1 MIFMIYLLLGD
12 DQDAKDRH
20 IAGIKAKYLPDDSAR
35 QMDYESLHAVKLDA
49 DILKKALISLPALS
63 KKRLTLI
70 RAADKLDSHN
80 KEIMLEFMRSGH
92 THAVVVLDCEGESGK
107 SSFLSQIKAE
117 AEVIHCGTPARRQ
130 NVFDMTRAMER
141 RDPAGAL
148 KIFNE
153 LVAGGEPLLKILS
166 GMVWF
171 WGDRKNRLSGD
182 QFKRGLRVLQEADL
196 NIKRTRL
203 KPEHAVEVAVTK
215 LENILNPKH

>member
-1 MIFMIYLLLGD
+1 MIYLLLGD
-12 DQDAKDRH
+12 DKAAKERH
-20 IAGIKAKYLPDDSAR
+20 IAGIKAKYLADGSAR
-35 QMDYESLHAVKLDA
+35 QLDYESLHGVKLDP
-49 DILKKALISLPALS
+49 DVLKKALISLPAVS
-63 KKRLTLI
+63 KKRMVLI

-80 KEIMLEFMRSGH
+80 KEILFEFIKAGH
-92 THAVVVLDCEGESGK
+92 AHAVVVLDFGEEGGK
-107 SSFLSQIKAE
+107 SAFLNQIKAD
-117 AEVIHCGTPARRQ
+117 AEVIRCGTPARRQ

-153 LVAGGEPLLKILS
+153 LVNGGEPLLKILS

-171 WGDRKNRLSGD
+171 WGDRKTRLSGD
-182 QFKRGLRVLQEADL
+182 QFKKGLRVLQEADL

-215 LENILNPKH
+215 LESILNPK